1 MRRTAALIVGGG
13 PAGSAA
19 AITLARGG
27 VIPELVERMTVPH
40 DVVCG
45 GFLGWDALDALST
58 LGIDVHLLGAHPIHR
73 LRLIAAGSRIEV
85 DLPHLAVGLSRR
97 KLDEAMLTAA
107 ENSGSHVARGRGV
120 RALEADRRVRFDD
133 GEEIVPDALFLATGK
148 YEVRGGARSL
158 QNRTERPSIGLRATL
173 PASPAL
179 SAALDGMI
187 ELHFF
192 NGGYAGL
199 LLQEDG
205 TANLAISAARSRL
218 TAAGGAQALV
228 DEIAREAPALAERI
242 ASYLPNAW
250 TAIAGVPYGW
260 RTTQTQ
266 PGVFRLGDQS
276 AVISSLAGDGV
287 AIALRSG
294 IAAGRALLEHG
305 PASAELYQ
313 RSFSARAARPLA
325 IAEALRW
332 AAERPGPRVALMR
345 LARMRGLTRLAARL
359 TRIG

>member
-1 MRRTAALIVGGG
+1 MRRTAALIIGGG

-27 VIPELVERMTVPH
+27 VVPDLIERTRGPH

-45 GFLGWDALDALST
+45 GFLGWDALYALST
-58 LGIDVHLLGAHPIHR
+58 LGIDVGSLGARPIHR
-73 LRLIAAGSRIEV
+73 LRLVTAGSRVEV
-85 DLPHLAVGLSRR
+85 DLPHFAVGLSRR
-97 KLDEAMLTAA
+97 RLDEAMLDAA
-107 ENSGSHVARGRGV
+107 RKRGVDVARGQFA

-133 GEEIVPDALFLATGK
+133 GEEIAPDALFLATGK
-148 YEVRGGARSL
+148 HEVRGGARPL
-158 QNRTERPSIGLRATL
+158 QARAEPSSIGLRASL
-173 PASPAL
+173 PAL
-179 SAALDGMI
+179 DAALDGII

-205 TANLAISAARSRL
+205 TANLAISAARARL
-218 TAAGGAQALV
+218 SAAGGAQALV
-228 DEIAREAPALAERI
+228 DEITREAPVLAERI
-242 ASYLPNAW
+242 AGYRPEEW

-260 RTTQTQ
+260 CTAVTQ

-276 AVISSLAGDGV
+276 AVISSLVGDGV

-294 IAAGRALLEHG
+294 IAAGLAFLAHG
-305 PASAELYQ
+305 PAGADEYQ
-313 RSFSARAARPLA
+313 RDFSARARRPLA
-325 IAEALRW
+325 VAEALRW
-332 AAERPGPRVALMR
+332 AAERPGPRVALMK
-345 LARMRGLTRLAARL
+345 LARVRGLTRLAARL

>member
-27 VIPELVERMTVPH
+27 LIPELIERTTGPH

-58 LGIDVHLLGAHPIHR
+58 LGIDVRLLAAHPIHR
-73 LRLIAAGSRIEV
+73 LRLIAAGSRVEV
-85 DLPHLAVGLSRR
+85 DLPQPAVGLSRR

-107 ENSGSHVARGRGV
+107 ERSGSHVARGRVV

-133 GEEIVPDALFLATGK
+133 GEEIAPDALLLATGK
-148 YEVRGGARSL
+148 HEIRGGARAL
-158 QNRTERPSIGLRATL
+158 QNRSEPPSIGLRASL
-173 PASPAL
+173 PASPPL
-179 SAALDGMI
+179 NAALDSMI

-205 TANLAISAARSRL
+205 TANLAISAARARL
-218 TAAGGAQALV
+218 ADAGGTQALV
-228 DEIAREAPALAERI
+228 DEITREAPVLAERI
-242 ASYLPNAW
+242 AGYCPDAW

-260 RTTQTQ
+260 STAETQ

-276 AVISSLAGDGV
+276 AVISSLAGDGI

-325 IAEALRW
+325 VAEALRW
-332 AAERPGPRVALMR
+332 AAERQGPRIALMR
-345 LARMRGLTRLAARL
+345 LARVRGLTRLAARL

>member
-1 MRRTAALIVGGG
+1 MRRTAALILGGG

-27 VIPELVERMTVPH
+27 LVPHLVERTTRPH

-45 GFLGWDALDALST
+45 GFLGWDALDALAT
-58 LGIDVHLLGAHPIHR
+58 LRIDVRALKAHPIHR
-73 LRLIAAGSRIEV
+73 LRLIAARSQVEV
-85 DLPHLAVGLSRR
+85 DLPHPAVGLSRR
-97 KLDEAMLTAA
+97 TLDEALLNAA
-107 ENSGSHVARGRGV
+107 RKSGVLVSRGRV
-120 RALEADRRVRFDD
+120 ARALEADRRVRFDD
-133 GEEIVPDALFLATGK
+133 GEEFAPDALFLATGK
-148 YEVRGGARSL
+148 HELRGGARPL
-158 QNRTERPSIGLRATL
+158 QDRAEPPSIGLRASL
-173 PASPAL
+173 HASPAL
-179 SAALDGMI
+179 DVALEGII

-205 TANLAISAARSRL
+205 TANLAISAARARL
-218 TAAGGAQALV
+218 SDAGGARALV
-228 DEIAREAPALAERI
+228 NEITREAPRLAERI
-242 ASYLPNAW
+242 SDHHPDAW

-260 RTTQTQ
+260 RTAETQ

-294 IAAGRALLEHG
+294 IAAGLALLAHG
-305 PASAELYQ
+305 PAGAEAYQ
-313 RSFSARAARPLA
+313 RGFSARARRPLA
-325 IAEALRW
+325 VAEALRW
-332 AAERPGPRVALMR
+332 AAERQGPRIALMG
-345 LARMRGLTRLAARL
+345 LARVRGLTRLAARL